1 MEEIFNQYDIPNKIK
16 EELKKEAE
24 NRRLT
29 KAQIKKVL
37 EKLKQEYNAAK
48 IHPGEGI
55 GIVTAESF
63 GEPATQMTLNVFHF
77 AGVAEVAV
85 SLGLPRLIEI
95 FDARKEIKT
104 PMMEIY
110 VKKPLNKDPNKVK
123 KIASKLKEV
132 KLEELAESI
141 TINIAKLQIE
151 VELNKKQLRNIG
163 ISPEKLVLIL
173 NENLKGTISRLST
186 NKIIIK
192 TKLTEN
198 QLVELYKL
206 KEKVKKVFVHG
217 VKGIKQVLPVKS
229 QNEFMIITA
238 GSNLK
243 EILKLKDIDTYK
255 TTTNDLFE
263 IQKVLGIEAARQAII
278 EETLK
283 VIHDQG
289 LDIDIRHIML
299 VADMLTSTGTI
310 RGITRSGITSEK
322 ESVLARAS
330 FETPIKHLIEA
341 SLQGEKDQLNSV
353 IENVMLNQQ
362 FPLGTGLPDLMI
374 KLKEKAGNKDEH
386 TKTKKST

>member
-217 VKGIKQVLPVKS
+217 
-229 QNEFMIITA
+229 
-238 GSNLK
+238 
-243 EILKLKDIDTYK
+243 
-255 TTTNDLFE
+255 
-263 IQKVLGIEAARQAII
+263 
-278 EETLK
+278 
-283 VIHDQG
+283 
-289 LDIDIRHIML
+289 
-299 VADMLTSTGTI
+299 
-310 RGITRSGITSEK
+310 
-322 ESVLARAS
+322 
-330 FETPIKHLIEA
+330 
-341 SLQGEKDQLNSV
+341 
-353 IENVMLNQQ
+353 
-362 FPLGTGLPDLMI
+362 
-374 KLKEKAGNKDEH
+374 
-386 TKTKKST
+386 